1 MESFDTANVDP
12 ALDRVRMAYHEAGHA
27 VVAWSIG
34 IPVVQLSITARPG
47 HGELARGLAA
57 IHETRGEA
65 AMHAAGALF
74 FLAGQCAQME
84 WDPYCFS
91 YGCEP
96 DRAAARFHADS
107 SARDLRTFEQETAEL
122 IRSNWQ
128 RGTALAIALLERET
142 ISGSEVMRIIER
154 ASSEMHES
162 SESVRRPR

>member
-1 MESFDTANVDP
+1 MGSFDTDNVDP
-12 ALDRVRMAYHEAGHA
+12 SLERVRMAYHEAGHA
-27 VVAWSIG
+27 VVAWSLG

-65 AMHAAGALF
+65 AMHAAGAMF

-96 DRAAARFHADS
+96 DRAAARFHADN
-107 SARDLRTFEQETAEL
+107 SASDLKTFEQQTAEL

-128 RGTALAIALLERET
+128 RISTLAVVLLERNS
-142 ISGSEVMRIIER
+142 ISGSEVARILER
-154 ASSEMHES
+154 TTADLRAGA
-162 SESVRRPR
+162 ESVHRT